1 MNELNTW
8 IAFDPFPSNL
18 ASSLTLSWHSVTP
31 VRNSTVDATFASTA
45 GTIPSFRANF
55 GKKKKKASQM
65 PLQFNFRF
73 FFINKKSLRWLIA
86 IGCRQSLWSVR
97 HAVNNFTF
105 LKLLENY
112 KANCVWLEAFLW
124 YEKYK
129 TNFLSIKFQQ

>member
-1 MNELNTW
+1 MSSIRESHLIPFHPTW
-8 IAFDPFPSNL
+8 HPLSHCPV
-18 ASSLTLSWHSVTP
+18 TLSHLFGTPQLMLHSP
-31 VRNSTVDATFASTA
+31 RQLEPYH
-45 GTIPSFRANF
+45 PS
-55 GKKKKKASQM
+55 GQTLVKKKKKGASQM

-86 IGCRQSLWSVR
+86 IGCRPSLWSVR

-124 YEKYK
+124 YEKYMI
-129 TNFLSIKFQQ
+129 NFWSIKFHQ